1 MSQTFTCYFWPG
13 NAPLV
18 FAVQVHRKMDN
29 GVDGELGYE
38 NRGHS
43 LLDCLSLRNFIPL
56 PSDKVLGV
64 NSSFTGGWTPLDAVE
79 YNAEFVTSLISCHG
93 LIDNSYVDIQE
104 SLAEL
109 ESNTTCFGSETLSEM
124 DSFFIE
130 HRSRLITNF
139 GGSTDYH
146 LEGSGNK
153 NEKALLPQS
162 STHNYAQS
170 QEDCKLVDDGNTKS
184 SPDRKKIR
192 RVCDDQTQFARV
204 KNMKIEKDQCMGE
217 QDEEKTKPEQKPI
230 SKTCC
235 QNVGKEVK
243 DSSTK
248 GDAPKEDYVHVR
260 AKRGQATNSHSL
272 AERVRREKI
281 RHRMKFLQDLVP
293 GCNKI
298 TGKAVMLDE
307 IINYVLSLQR
317 QVELQGMTACCLRP
331 GPGETAAVTLNC
343 PKVAEI
349 LSCLF
354 ERVYVTSET

>member
-293 GCNKI
+293 GCNKLLGNFQI

-317 QVELQGMTACCLRP
+317 QVENALLDLYSRKA
-331 GPGETAAVTLNC
+331 
-343 PKVAEI
+343 I
-349 LSCLF
+349 LATTNAQVIPF
-354 ERVYVTSET
+354 ITSFTRALLI